1 MQTVRGYFDGK
12 ELELLEEAPVGKE
25 SHVLITFLDGSLET
39 AAAREQRLGS
49 FSEPLEPLHIYGPDM
64 WRQMAAKY
72 RRFTT
77 GGIMTRRILTVPPA
91 TPVSNALHLMR
102 QQGVTSV
109 LVDPEVD
116 GGEWGIMTMRDVLK
130 HIVITNRSPEEVE
143 VGTITSRPIISVP
156 PDMTLHD
163 CSELMIDKN
172 IRRLVVLEDN
182 IPVGIVSDTDVF
194 QFVEDHGWG
203 PEFPTAV

>member
-1 MQTVRGYFDGK
+1 MQTIRGYFDGK
-12 ELELLEEAPVGKE
+12 DLELLEEAPVHGE
-25 SHVLITFLDGSLET
+25 THVLITFLDGSLET

-77 GGIMTRRILTVPPA
+77 GGIMTRRIITVPVDIK
-91 TPVSNALHLMR
+91 VSNALHLMR
-102 QQGVTSV
+102 QHGITSL
-109 LVDPEVD
+109 LVEPN
-116 GGEWGIMTMRDVLK
+116 GTGEWGIMTMRDVLK
-130 HIVITNRSPEEVE
+130 NIVIQNLSPEEIE
-143 VGTITSRPIISVP
+143 VGTITSRPIISVS

-172 IRRLVVLEDN
+172 IRRVIVLEEDK
-182 IPVGIVSDTDVF
+182 PVGIVSDTDIF

>member
-12 ELELLEEAPVGKE
+12 DLELLEEAPIHE
-25 SHVLITFLDGSLET
+25 EAHVLITFLDGSLET

-77 GGIMTRRILTVPPA
+77 GGIMTRRIMTVPGSIK
-91 TPVSNALHLMR
+91 VSNALHLMR
-102 QQGVTSV
+102 QQGITSL
-109 LVDPEVD
+109 LVEPDAH
-116 GGEWGIMTMRDVLK
+116 GEWGIMTMRDVLR
-130 HIVITNRSPEEVE
+130 HIVILNLSPEEVE

-172 IRRLVVLEDN
+172 IRRVIVIEDEV
-182 IPVGIVSDTDVF
+182 PVGIVSDTDIF

>member
-1 MQTVRGYFDGK
+1 MHTVRGYFDGNT
-12 ELELLEEAPVGKE
+12 LELLEEPPIEGE
-25 SHVLITFLDGSLET
+25 THVLVTFLDGSLET

-49 FSEPLEPLHIYGPDM
+49 FTEPLQPLHIYGPDM

-72 RRFTT
+72 RRFTA
-77 GGIMTRRILTVPPA
+77 GGIMTRQIVTIPGDASVA
-91 TPVSNALHLMR
+91 NALHVMR
-102 QQGVTSV
+102 RQGITSLIVEANQQ
-109 LVDPEVD
+109 
-116 GGEWGIMTMRDVLK
+116 GEWGIMTMRDVLK
-130 HIVITNRSPEEVE
+130 HIVIQNRSPENVTVDEIA
-143 VGTITSRPIISVP
+143 TRPVLSVP

-172 IRRLVVLEDN
+172 IRRLVVLENDR
-182 IPVGIVSDTDVF
+182 PVGIVSDTDIF